1 MEKINN
7 FNEAKNLLEKYL
19 DKKISINKLKKKYFI
34 DDIKFIKEELEK
46 AYLFKDKTK
55 LDILFWLIFTFDL
68 YSEEFINILCKIS
81 KEEWHWRHEDIA
93 IYFMEMEFTVYG
105 RMSLWISNFRFWKIS
120 WWWILSISWKMLLCF
135 RRYKYS

>member
-1 MEKINN
+1 MEKIND

-68 YSEEFINILCKIS
+68 YSEISYVRFQKKNGVKDMRILL
-81 KEEWHWRHEDIA
+81 
-93 IYFMEMEFTVYG
+93 FT
-105 RMSLWISNFRFWKIS
+105 LWK
-120 WWWILSISWKMLLCF
+120 
-135 RRYKYS
+135 

>member
-1 MEKINN
+1 MEKIND

-68 YSEEFINILCKIS
+68 YSEISYVRFQKKNGVKDMRILL
-81 KEEWHWRHEDIA
+81 
-93 IYFMEMEFTVYG
+93 FT
-105 RMSLWISNFRFWKIS
+105 LWKRSYR
-120 WWWILSISWKMLLCF
+120 L
-135 RRYKYS
+135 R

>member
-1 MEKINN
+1 MLNKEIFIIEKIND

-19 DKKISINKLKKKYFI
+19 DKKISINKLKKNYFI

-68 YSEEFINILCKIS
+68 YSEISYVRFQKKNGVKDMRILL
-81 KEEWHWRHEDIA
+81 
-93 IYFMEMEFTVYG
+93 FT
-105 RMSLWISNFRFWKIS
+105 LWKRSYR
-120 WWWILSISWKMLLCF
+120 L
-135 RRYKYS
+135 R

>member
-1 MEKINN
+1 MLNKEIFIIEKIND

-68 YSEEFINILCKIS
+68 YSEISYVRFQKKNGVKDMRILL
-81 KEEWHWRHEDIA
+81 
-93 IYFMEMEFTVYG
+93 FT
-105 RMSLWISNFRFWKIS
+105 LWKRSYR
-120 WWWILSISWKMLLCF
+120 L
-135 RRYKYS
+135 R